1 MSCALINQRKGNWAV
16 ARTRGRTAVTCS
28 SLPPTELASSAVVF
42 NYARGGGES
51 RQLRA
56 SPIVGIPEQPA
67 HQRATLGGV
76 GVAAASER
84 ASQLGGCWGGVSEP
98 TDDSSPSPAHH
109 ATDDTCKQHRDTLNF
124 SSKTFLRGVTTPERE
139 SLGEISDAW

>member
-1 MSCALINQRKGNWAV
+1 M
-16 ARTRGRTAVTCS
+16 TCS

-56 SPIVGIPEQPA
+56 SLSVGIPEQPA
-67 HQRATLGGV
+67 HQR
-76 GVAAASER
+76 AAASER
-84 ASQLGGCWGGVSEP
+84 ASQLGGCWGGVSKP

-124 SSKTFLRGVTTPERE
+124 SSKTFLRGVTTAERE
-139 SLGEISDAW
+139 SLGDISDAW